1 MKTSPP
7 SSSIEDYVKV
17 IYSFTEWQDKP
28 ITSTQLAQRLG
39 VANSSVSEMVRKLK
53 DQGLVD
59 HQPYSAITLTA
70 DGVRLALSMVRR
82 HRLIETFLVRE
93 LGYRW
98 DEVHD
103 EAELLE
109 HAVSDTFIERMA
121 AKLGN
126 PVRDPHGDP
135 IPAADGSVRVPAA
148 HRMSELDD
156 GHTGRITRISD
167 ENPELL
173 RYLSAEEIDLDADV
187 EVLGRK
193 PFGGALVVRIGSGAA
208 RREFDLAEEVA
219 SALWVHSEAAH
230 RRLQRRAPLNAG
242 TPDAPT
248 PRHAG
253 LAGLGRRRRRRT
265 DRNGTAL
272 RRRPGVPRDGG
283 RGPLDHPGDQRRR
296 KFCPRDPHHGLD
308 RAAQDR
314 LLAAGRPRPRAA
326 GFLHH
331 LLGGGVRHRPAVS
344 AAASMPAGWPTWGS
358 RWSWASAP
366 RPPAGKPARPW
377 PT

>member
-1 MKTSPP
+1 MKTSLP

-135 IPAADGSVRVPAA
+135 IPAADGSVQMPAA
-148 HRMSELDD
+148 HRMSDLDD
-156 GHTGRITRISD
+156 GHTGLITRISD
-167 ENPELL
+167 DNPELL
-173 RYLSAEEIDLDADV
+173 RYLSAEKIALDADV

-193 PFGGALVVRIGSGAA
+193 PFGGALVVLIGSGGT

-219 SALWVHSEAAH
+219 SALWVHSE
-230 RRLQRRAPLNAG
+230 
-242 TPDAPT
+242 TT
-248 PRHAG
+248 
-253 LAGLGRRRRRRT
+253 
-265 DRNGTAL
+265 
-272 RRRPGVPRDGG
+272 
-283 RGPLDHPGDQRRR
+283 HPGCRLERR
-296 KFCPRDPHHGLD
+296 
-308 RAAQDR
+308 
-314 LLAAGRPRPRAA
+314 
-326 GFLHH
+326 
-331 LLGGGVRHRPAVS
+331 
-344 AAASMPAGWPTWGS
+344 
-358 RWSWASAP
+358 
-366 RPPAGKPARPW
+366 
-377 PT
+377 

>member
-59 HQPYSAITLTA
+59 HKPYSAVTLTD

-82 HRLIETFLVRE
+82 HRLIETFLVQE

-98 DEVHD
+98 DQVHD

-109 HAVSDTFIERMA
+109 HAVSETFIERMA
-121 AKLGN
+121 AKLGH

-135 IPAADGSVRVPAA
+135 IPAADGSVLMPPAY
-148 HRMSELDD
+148 RMSELDK

-173 RYLSAEEIDLDADV
+173 RYLAAEQIDLDADV

-193 PFGGALVVRIGSGAA
+193 PFGGPLMVRIGAGGVM
-208 RREFDLAEEVA
+208 RDVDLADEVA
-219 SALWVHSEAAH
+219 AALWVHSDAAH
-230 RRLQRRAPLNAG
+230 SGCSVA
-242 TPDAPT
+242 
-248 PRHAG
+248 
-253 LAGLGRRRRRRT
+253 
-265 DRNGTAL
+265 DR
-272 RRRPGVPRDGG
+272 
-283 RGPLDHPGDQRRR
+283 
-296 KFCPRDPHHGLD
+296 
-308 RAAQDR
+308 
-314 LLAAGRPRPRAA
+314 
-326 GFLHH
+326 
-331 LLGGGVRHRPAVS
+331 
-344 AAASMPAGWPTWGS
+344 
-358 RWSWASAP
+358 
-366 RPPAGKPARPW
+366 
-377 PT
+377 

>member
-1 MKTSPP
+1 MKTSLP

-59 HQPYSAITLTA
+59 HQPYSAITLTS

-126 PVRDPHGDP
+126 PARDPHGDP
-135 IPAADGSVRVPAA
+135 IPSADGSVQVPEA

-156 GHTGRITRISD
+156 GHTGLITRISD

-173 RYLSAEEIDLDADV
+173 RYLSAEEIALDADV

-193 PFGGALVVRIGSGAA
+193 PFGGALVVRIGSGGT

-219 SALWVHSEAAH
+219 AALWVHSEA
-230 RRLQRRAPLNAG
+230 
-242 TPDAPT
+242 
-248 PRHAG
+248 
-253 LAGLGRRRRRRT
+253 
-265 DRNGTAL
+265 
-272 RRRPGVPRDGG
+272 V
-283 RGPLDHPGDQRRR
+283 HPGCSLERR
-296 KFCPRDPHHGLD
+296 
-308 RAAQDR
+308 
-314 LLAAGRPRPRAA
+314 
-326 GFLHH
+326 
-331 LLGGGVRHRPAVS
+331 
-344 AAASMPAGWPTWGS
+344 
-358 RWSWASAP
+358 
-366 RPPAGKPARPW
+366 
-377 PT
+377 

>member
-1 MKTSPP
+1 MKIGAAKTGTP

-59 HQPYSAITLTA
+59 HQPYSAITLTG
-70 DGVRLALSMVRR
+70 DGIRLALSMVRR

-109 HAVSDTFIERMA
+109 HAVSETFIERMA

-135 IPAADGSVRVPAA
+135 IPASDGSVLIPAA

-173 RYLSAEEIDLDADV
+173 RYLAAEQIELDADV

-208 RREFDLAEEVA
+208 LREFDLAEEVA
-219 SALWVHSEAAH
+219 AALWIHSGPAH
-230 RRLQRRAPLNAG
+230 SG
-242 TPDAPT
+242 CTVD
-248 PRHAG
+248 
-253 LAGLGRRRRRRT
+253 GR
-265 DRNGTAL
+265 
-272 RRRPGVPRDGG
+272 
-283 RGPLDHPGDQRRR
+283 
-296 KFCPRDPHHGLD
+296 
-308 RAAQDR
+308 
-314 LLAAGRPRPRAA
+314 
-326 GFLHH
+326 
-331 LLGGGVRHRPAVS
+331 
-344 AAASMPAGWPTWGS
+344 
-358 RWSWASAP
+358 
-366 RPPAGKPARPW
+366 
-377 PT
+377 

>member
-1 MKTSPP
+1 VKTGAP

-28 ITSTQLAQRLG
+28 ITSSQLAQRLG

-59 HQPYSAITLTA
+59 HQPYSAITLTR
-70 DGVRLALSMVRR
+70 DGVRLAVSMVRR
-82 HRLIETFLVRE
+82 HRLIETFLVRD

-135 IPAADGSVRVPAA
+135 IPAADGSVRIPAA
-148 HRMSELDD
+148 HRMNELDA

-173 RYLSAEEIDLDADV
+173 RYLAAEEIDLDAEV

-193 PFGGALVVRIGSGAA
+193 PFGGPLVVRIGSGGTG
-208 RREFDLAEEVA
+208 RDFDLAEEVA
-219 SALWVHSEAAH
+219 SALWVHSE
-230 RRLQRRAPLNAG
+230 
-242 TPDAPT
+242 DA
-248 PRHAG
+248 HAG
-253 LAGLGRRRRRRT
+253 CSVPGR
-265 DRNGTAL
+265 
-272 RRRPGVPRDGG
+272 
-283 RGPLDHPGDQRRR
+283 
-296 KFCPRDPHHGLD
+296 
-308 RAAQDR
+308 
-314 LLAAGRPRPRAA
+314 
-326 GFLHH
+326 
-331 LLGGGVRHRPAVS
+331 
-344 AAASMPAGWPTWGS
+344 
-358 RWSWASAP
+358 
-366 RPPAGKPARPW
+366 
-377 PT
+377 

>member
-1 MKTSPP
+1 VKTGTP

-59 HQPYSAITLTA
+59 HQPYSAITLTGA
-70 DGVRLALSMVRR
+70 GVRLALSMVRR
-82 HRLIETFLVRE
+82 HRLIETFLVEE

-135 IPAADGSVRVPAA
+135 IPTSDGSVLIPTA
-148 HRMSELDD
+148 HKMSELDE

-167 ENPELL
+167 DNPELL
-173 RYLSAEEIDLDADV
+173 RYLAAEQIELDADV

-193 PFGGALVVRIGSGAA
+193 PFGGAFVVRIGSGGAP
-208 RREFDLAEEVA
+208 REFDLAEEVA
-219 SALWVHSEAAH
+219 SALWIHSGKA
-230 RRLQRRAPLNAG
+230 
-242 TPDAPT
+242 
-248 PRHAG
+248 HAG
-253 LAGLGRRRRRRT
+253 CILETR
-265 DRNGTAL
+265 
-272 RRRPGVPRDGG
+272 
-283 RGPLDHPGDQRRR
+283 
-296 KFCPRDPHHGLD
+296 
-308 RAAQDR
+308 
-314 LLAAGRPRPRAA
+314 
-326 GFLHH
+326 
-331 LLGGGVRHRPAVS
+331 
-344 AAASMPAGWPTWGS
+344 
-358 RWSWASAP
+358 
-366 RPPAGKPARPW
+366 
-377 PT
+377 